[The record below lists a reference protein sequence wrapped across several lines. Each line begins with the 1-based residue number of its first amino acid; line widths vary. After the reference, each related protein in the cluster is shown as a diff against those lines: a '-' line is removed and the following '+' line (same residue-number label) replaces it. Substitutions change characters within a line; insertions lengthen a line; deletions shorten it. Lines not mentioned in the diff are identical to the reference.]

1 MTAGVKLLRKNN
13 APLWKGCFQTTVVLT
28 VEQTASDYFPA
39 LFSRRPK
46 GGGIILQIVCQK
58 KNHTPGGYQ
67 WIIKI
72 KI

>member
-46 GGGIILQIVCQK
+46 EGIILQIVCQK

>member
-46 GGGIILQIVCQK
+46 GGDYFADSMSEK
-58 KNHTPGGYQ
+58 KSYTRWLSMDN
-67 WIIKI
+67 
-72 KI
+72 